1 MMTQQRRGLSIHSL
15 PFCLSLFLFLT
26 LSPTTS
32 SSGKISYVES
42 ITDHKA
48 FKKLLRTK
56 NNVLIHFSSEKENSV
71 NDLLDRSSVGI
82 KGIGTIGSVDCSAHG
97 KLCKKLKISFDGAE
111 SSSILKHYQ
120 NGKYHLDYN
129 RSLKLESLVYFI
141 KDPTGDIPWHEDPHA
156 YHVHHLTDPSSFKK
170 FIKSSENQ
178 KILVMFYAPW
188 CGFCKRLKPI
198 YQKAAETVMTDIQ
211 GAAMAAMDVNRPE
224 NAPIRKKFNIT
235 AFPTILYF
243 EGNEMRYQYP
253 GENDADS
260 FVNFLKNPS
269 PEDEIIPKKAIQL
282 GWKDEDTSTV
292 VHLDNG
298 SFDEVISKETSINV
312 MFYAP
317 WCGHCKKMKPHF
329 SAAANRLHDEGVDG
343 KLGAVDC
350 TSEDALCKRLGVK
363 GYPTVK
369 YFKNGKFEFDSGH
382 AREEKTIVEFMKNP
396 NEPPP
401 PPPPEKKW
409 SEEISEVVHLTTG
422 SFKSFLKR
430 KKHVVVMFYAPW
442 CGHCKKAKSEFGSAA
457 ELFRDNPRT
466 EFAAIDCIDE
476 KTICSDY
483 NVSGYPTFKYFS
495 YFNKNGT
502 PLEYNGGRSR
512 KDFIK
517 FMEDKI
523 KALKKD
529 EL

>member
-156 YHVHHLTDPSSFKK
+156 YHVHHLTDPSSL
-170 FIKSSENQ
+170 KSLL
-178 KILVMFYAPW
+178 KV
-188 CGFCKRLKPI
+188 RLKPI

-401 PPPPEKKW
+401 PPPPEKKM
-409 SEEISEVVHLTTG
+409 VRRNLR
-422 SFKSFLKR
+422 SF
-430 KKHVVVMFYAPW
+430 MFYAPW

-483 NVSGYPTFKYFS
+483 NVSGQLSIKAAAAP
-495 YFNKNGT
+495 
-502 PLEYNGGRSR
+502 GRSKKKERR
-512 KDFIK
+512 KVI
-517 FMEDKI
+517 
-523 KALKKD
+523 
-529 EL
+529 ELLEVGADQRWTGFSSRWIL